1 MIFVNYLK
9 SYGEKKVQN
18 LKPCKTVMFKK
29 APIAEMEELNN
40 LFFELTNKSCN
51 LKCSHCYIEKNLY
64 KKEKDFLPID
74 KIKQALISSRKEKI
88 KSVYLTGGEPMTH
101 PDFNSILRMCLK
113 ISNTTVMTNGTFI
126 NDKKARFL
134 RKIDDESDYET
145 IYRISFEHFDE
156 KKNDAI
162 RGRGSFRKALLAVQ
176 NLYKYDFNPIIT
188 VTDYYKEKRE
198 VMFEGFQELCRKFDF
213 EIGQINL
220 KIIPYF
226 DFNPSTFK
234 QIEEENINTE
244 KLDCKNSRIMSAK
257 GIFSCPILCND
268 FRARSGYSIE
278 NCARRVYL
286 DTEKCYICAKHPTKA
301 FANDWM

>member
-1 MIFVNYLK
+1 MQKL
-9 SYGEKKVQN
+9 EETAKKGFM
-18 LKPCKTVMFKK
+18 LS
-29 APIAEMEELNN
+29 PIVEMEELNN

-51 LKCSHCYIEKNLY
+51 LKCTHCYIEKSAY
-64 KKEKDFLPID
+64 KKEKDFLGID
-74 KIKQALISSRKEKI
+74 KIKQTLIACKKEKI
-88 KSVYLTGGEPMTH
+88 KSIYLTGGEPMTH

-113 ISNTTVMTNGTFI
+113 ISNTTVLTNGTFI

-134 RKIDDESDYET
+134 RKIDDESDFET
-145 IYRISFEHFDE
+145 IYRISFEHFNE
-156 KKNDAI
+156 QKNDQI
-162 RGRGSFRKALLAVQ
+162 RGRGSFRKALFALQ

-188 VTDYYKEKRE
+188 VTDYYKERRE
-198 VMFEGFQELCRKFDF
+198 VLFEGFRELCRKFDF

-226 DFNPSTFK
+226 DSNPQTFK
-234 QIEEENINTE
+234 QIEEESVNKDN
-244 KLDCKNSRIMSAK
+244 LDCKNSRIVSAK

-278 NCARRVYL
+278 NCSKKIHL
-286 DTEKCYICAKHPTKA
+286 DTEKCYICAKHNTKA

>member
-1 MIFVNYLK
+1 MQNTKTQQAQSIFYAPV
-9 SYGEKKVQN
+9 VQMN
-18 LKPCKTVMFKK
+18 
-29 APIAEMEELNN
+29 ELNN
-40 LFFELTNKSCN
+40 LFFELTSKSCN
-51 LKCSHCYIEKNLY
+51 LKCGHCFMEKNSL

-74 KIKQALISSRKEKI
+74 KIKQSLILSRKENI
-88 KSVYLTGGEPMTH
+88 KSIYLTGGEPMTH

-113 ISNTTVMTNGTFI
+113 ISNTTVLTNGTFV

-134 RKIDDESDYET
+134 KKIDDESEYET

-156 KKNDAI
+156 QKNDKI
-162 RGRGSFRKALLAVQ
+162 RGRGSFRKALFAVQ

-198 VMFEGFQELCRKFDF
+198 VLFEGFSALCKKFGF

-226 DFNPSTFK
+226 EINPVEFN
-234 QIEEENINTE
+234 QIENDNFNKE
-244 KLDCKNSRIMSAK
+244 KLDCSNSRIISAK
-257 GIFSCPILCND
+257 GVFACHALCND
-268 FRARSGYSIE
+268 FRARLGYSIE
-278 NCARRVYL
+278 NYSKNVSL
-286 DTEKCYICAKHPTKA
+286 DTEKCYICSKHSTKA

>member
-1 MIFVNYLK
+1 M
-9 SYGEKKVQN
+9 QN
-18 LKPCKTVMFKK
+18 LKSNAAFIMQ
-29 APIAEMEELNN
+29 APVVELNELNN

-51 LKCSHCYIEKNLY
+51 LKCTHCYIERNPY

-74 KIKQALISSRKEKI
+74 KIKQALLSIKRDKI
-88 KSVYLTGGEPMTH
+88 KSLYLTGGEPMTH

-134 RKIDDESDYET
+134 RKIDDESDFET

-162 RGRGSFRKALLAVQ
+162 RGRGSFRKALFAVQ
-176 NLYKYDFNPIIT
+176 NLYKYGFNPIIT
-188 VTDYYKEKRE
+188 ITDYYKEKRE
-198 VMFEGFQELCRKFDF
+198 VMFEGFSKLCEKFGF
-213 EIGQINL
+213 EMGQINL
-220 KIIPYF
+220 KISPYF
-226 DFNPSTFK
+226 DSNPLNFK
-234 QIEEENINTE
+234 QIENEEINKE
-244 KLDCKNSRIMSAK
+244 MLDCRNSRIISAK
-257 GIFSCPILCND
+257 GIFTCPVLCND

-278 NCARRVYL
+278 NFAKRVCL
-286 DTEKCYICAKHPTKA
+286 DTERCHTCVHHNTKA